1 MCDMKIGSVAIVA
14 ADPLIASR
22 GVMLH
27 GLLPL
32 LKLVFFVF
40 CFLSCKVVL
49 LVLLLL
55 NLLLQNGNLTGRSIA
70 KVEFASEL
78 RLLVPLL
85 LVEAR

>member
-49 LVLLLL
+49 LLL

>member
-32 LKLVFFVF
+32 LKLVFFW
-40 CFLSCKVVL
+40 FLL
-49 LVLLLL
+49 PQ
-55 NLLLQNGNLTGRSIA
+55 LQGCA
-70 KVEFASEL
+70 AVAEFALAKWEFDW
-78 RLLVPLL
+78 P
-85 LVEAR
+85 